1 MAVVSKSAAVE
12 SKSAAVESK
21 SAAVVTFSQSNQ
33 QQQQSKAQMM
43 RIGGEARGED
53 RPFML
58 SDMIGHCR
66 SETRET
72 IGGI

>member
-1 MAVVSKSAAVE
+1 MAVV
-12 SKSAAVESK
+12 SK
-21 SAAVVTFSQSNQ
+21 SAAVVTFSQSN

-53 RPFML
+53 TPFML
-58 SDMIGHCR
+58 SNMIGHCR